1 MRERETDLELNPCLL
16 FTILE
21 QRKTH
26 LGFTFYGDMDKLHYL
41 DLKAFASGD
50 ACDIHILAWL
60 KVPH

>member
-1 MRERETDLELNPCLL
+1 ME
-16 FTILE
+16 IW
-21 QRKTH
+21 
-26 LGFTFYGDMDKLHYL
+26 DKLQNL